1 MAKITEK
8 YETMVIYTLK
18 NAEDGAKEL
27 NEKFKGMITQNGELI
42 STEIWGKRKLAYEI
56 DDQQDGYY
64 VIYVYSAKPE
74 FPAEL
79 SRVFGITDGVMRHMT
94 TLKVEVPTAHK
105 KPEAPAPAQAAT
117 EAE

>member
-27 NEKFKGMITQNGELI
+27 NEKFKGMISQNGELI
-42 STEIWGKRKLAYEI
+42 SAEIWGKRKLAYEI

-64 VIYVYSAKPE
+64 VIYVYEAKPD

-79 SRVFGITDGVMRHMT
+79 ARVFGITDGVMRHMT
-94 TLKVEVPTAHK
+94 TLKFEVPTAHK
-105 KPEAPAPAQAAT
+105 KPEVRAEQPAT
-117 EAE
+117 AE